1 MICQKY
7 YNSTSLHIVCAL
19 LMCLTCS
26 CGKNA
31 NERIVSEIK
40 AMTGRTIVFPN
51 GYQTISCDKTVN
63 MKKCLQKDIKIVSY
77 IDYLSCTQCGI
88 NMMMEWIDKI
98 NEINPNVEYI
108 LVVNTD
114 LKHEL
119 DSLVQQNDF
128 YGLIMYYSTDTFITT
143 NNLDVMACNKT
154 FLLDKN
160 NKIVLV
166 GEPWDNKSLAQLY
179 SQTIDS
185 LRKTYENHKCHQQ

>member
-63 MKKCLQKDIKIVSY
+63 MKKCLHKAKARKMARRVVDFREKVTSPATNEMKDKAKQI
-77 IDYLSCTQCGI
+77 LSANI
-88 NMMMEWIDKI
+88 
-98 NEINPNVEYI
+98 
-108 LVVNTD
+108 
-114 LKHEL
+114 
-119 DSLVQQNDF
+119 
-128 YGLIMYYSTDTFITT
+128 
-143 NNLDVMACNKT
+143 
-154 FLLDKN
+154 
-160 NKIVLV
+160 
-166 GEPWDNKSLAQLY
+166 
-179 SQTIDS
+179 
-185 LRKTYENHKCHQQ
+185 